1 MSDYEEGGQGRLAQ
15 VELTLS
21 CDNPA
26 AELLIVNATFQK
38 VANGSSPL
46 IASIAPGIYAL
57 TSKIG
62 SRIEERL
69 VAIDGSEAKVPFVL
83 PAPAFDSPMPLAG
96 TATDREYHE
105 TSLGQFTGAG
115 TAKHEI
121 GQGSALVFYVRDTSR
136 RNFSVTPEHLADYE
150 QSFRGFMLLDLNG
163 APLVDFDAVA
173 DRHIHDGYIGA
184 HVRLDP
190 DHYVLCWR
198 DEGCTMGLP
207 VHAIPGWTL
216 QVFVRLQPE
225 SGHAVR
231 MRPDF
236 SEVAFAFERP
246 DVTYS
251 SHRDDYRLMEAA
263 RLALLEQR
271 DVGKATL
278 HAIASSKFDNPMLGI
293 YGAHL
298 CAARGEKDW
307 DLFDQVLSNTAGLL
321 GTDQPD
327 LVALA
332 WLYES
337 ARGRPPSG
345 FATMSWSERLAAL
358 PGPPLLVRSWEA
370 LIDCAQSNAV
380 DIEDLAGFRVAGRLA
395 LRGIVLSWEESAPI
409 VVPEIRAQ
417 TPPDVLSD
425 MDESLAGTLAWQ
437 EPTYMP
443 WSGVAGS
450 LLRTLRR
457 RGGREFFKS
466 TLRFTSSYIRES
478 RVLGEDAPE
487 LMQRLA
493 ASVQWHD
500 LIHAASMEADPGGRR
515 IATAFSPLQRE
526 LMSVLARGSAYPQTL
541 EGINSAY
548 IEGVARAH
556 RVPVSTVI
564 GALHDLE
571 TLIHQLHQQYSGSR
585 VGSIAYRP
593 GQNDPGTET
602 EA

>member
-1 MSDYEEGGQGRLAQ
+1 MSDFEEGGQGRLAK

-69 VAIDGSEAKVPFVL
+69 AAIDGSEAKVQFVL

-173 DRHIHDGYIGA
+173 DRQIHDGYVGA

-190 DHYVLCWR
+190 GHYVLCWSHER
-198 DEGCTMGLP
+198 STMGLP
-207 VHAIPGWTL
+207 VHAIRGWAL
-216 QVFVRLQPE
+216 HVFVRLQPE

-236 SEVAFAFERP
+236 SEVAFAFERL

-271 DVGKATL
+271 DVGTATMQ
-278 HAIASSKFDNPMLGI
+278 AIASGQLDNPMLGI

-298 CAARGEKDW
+298 CAARGAKDW
-307 DLFDQVLSNTAGLL
+307 DLVAQVLSNTAGLL
-321 GTDQPD
+321 GKDHPD

-332 WLYES
+332 WLYER
-337 ARGRPPSG
+337 ARGQLPPG

-358 PGPPLLVRSWEA
+358 PGPPLLVRSWDA

-380 DIEDLAGFRVAGRLA
+380 DIEDLAAFRVAGRLA
-395 LRGIVLSWEESAPI
+395 IRGIALTWEEPATTL
-409 VVPEIRAQ
+409 AQ
-417 TPPDVLSD
+417 APPDQVNEID
-425 MDESLAGTLAWQ
+425 
-437 EPTYMP
+437 
-443 WSGVAGS
+443 GS
-450 LLRTLRR
+450 LLETFAVAEQPITYVSGSGAAQNLLSMLRR
-457 RGGREFFKS
+457 RARGAF
-466 TLRFTSSYIRES
+466 FTSPFPFASAYVPV
-478 RVLGEDAPE
+478 VLVTGAATTAK
-487 LMQRLA
+487 LMQSLA
-493 ASVQWHD
+493 MDIEWHQFV
-500 LIHAASMEADPGGRR
+500 HAASQEPDPVGHR
-515 IATAFSPLQRE
+515 IAAAFSPLHRE
-526 LMSVLARGSAYPQTL
+526 LMWTLARGSEHPETID
-541 EGINSAY
+541 GINSAY

-556 RVPVSTVI
+556 RVPLSTVI
-564 GALHDLE
+564 NALRDLKS
-571 TLIHQLHQQYSGSR
+571 LIDPLNLQHSDARMGSMTF
-585 VGSIAYRP
+585 RP
-593 GQNDPGTET
+593 TQSDPDTET